1 MINQKRVVV
10 INDLSGLGK
19 CSLTVSISILSAL
32 NIQPCPIPT
41 AILSNQTQFNE
52 YSFHDF
58 TNDMKDY
65 IRVWENKKEKFDAI
79 YTGFLGSYN
88 QIDIIIEFI
97 KKQEDTLI
105 IVDPVMGDN
114 GEIYG
119 TYSKEMCEKMKELVS
134 LSHIVTPNITEACI
148 LADEKLDIENL
159 TNDKLKNL
167 GKKIANLG
175 PKYVIITGIINKSK
189 ISNVLYDRKK
199 DEIYIVTTQF
209 NNISYSGTGDIF
221 ASMLTALILK
231 GNSIYKSME
240 ITSNFIAKAIE
251 YTNKFN
257 IDPNYGIYYEKFL
270 KEVII

>member
-52 YSFHDF
+52 YSFYDF
-58 TNDMKDY
+58 TNNMKDY
-65 IRVWENKKEKFDAI
+65 IRIWEKQKEKFDAI

-88 QIDIIIEFI
+88 QIDIILEFI
-97 KKQEDTLI
+97 KKQRDTLI

-114 GEIYG
+114 GEIYE
-119 TYSKEMCEKMKELVS
+119 TYNKDMCNKMKELVS
-134 LSHIVTPNITEACI
+134 LSYIVTPNITEACI

-159 TNDKLKNL
+159 TNDYLKRL
-167 GKKIANLG
+167 GKKIASIG
-175 PKYVIITGIINKSK
+175 PKYVIITGIINKNK
-189 ISNVLYDRKK
+189 ISNVLYDKEK
-199 DEIYIVTTQF
+199 NEIYRIITKF
-209 NNISYSGTGDIF
+209 NNTSYSGTGDIF
-221 ASMLTALILK
+221 ASMLTALILNN
-231 GNSIYKSME
+231 NSVYKSME
-240 ITSNFIAKAIE
+240 ITTNFISKAIQ

-270 KEVII
+270 REVII

>member
-52 YSFHDF
+52 YSFYDF
-58 TNDMKDY
+58 TNNMKDY
-65 IRVWENKKEKFDAI
+65 IKIWEKQKEKFDAI

-88 QIDIIIEFI
+88 QIDIILEFI
-97 KKQEDTLI
+97 KKQRDTLI

-114 GEIYG
+114 GEIYE
-119 TYSKEMCEKMKELVS
+119 TYNKYMCNKMKELVS
-134 LSHIVTPNITEACI
+134 LSYIVTPNITEAFI

-159 TNDKLKNL
+159 TNYDLKRL

-175 PKYVIITGIINKSK
+175 PKYVIITGIINKNK
-189 ISNVLYDRKK
+189 ISNVLYDKEK
-199 DEIYIVTTQF
+199 NEIYRVTTKF

-221 ASMLTALILK
+221 ASMLTALILN
-231 GNSIYKSME
+231 GNSVYKSME
-240 ITSNFIAKAIE
+240 ITTNFISKAIQ

-270 KEVII
+270 REVII

>member
-52 YSFHDF
+52 YSFYDF
-58 TNDMKDY
+58 TNNMKDY
-65 IRVWENKKEKFDAI
+65 IKIWEKQKEKFDAI

-88 QIDIIIEFI
+88 QIDIIVEFI
-97 KKQEDTLI
+97 KKQKDTLI

-114 GEIYG
+114 GEIYE
-119 TYSKEMCEKMKELVS
+119 TYNKDMCNKMKELVS
-134 LSHIVTPNITEACI
+134 LSYIVTPNITEACI
-148 LADEKLDIENL
+148 LANQKLDIENL
-159 TNDKLKNL
+159 TNDDLKRL

-175 PKYVIITGIINKSK
+175 PKYVIITGIINKNK
-189 ISNVLYDRKK
+189 ISNVLYDKEK
-199 DEIYIVTTQF
+199 NEIYRVTTKF

-221 ASMLTALILK
+221 TSMLTALILN
-231 GNSIYKSME
+231 GNSVYKSME
-240 ITSNFIAKAIE
+240 ITTDFISKAIQ

-257 IDPNYGIYYEKFL
+257 INPNYGICYERFL
-270 KEVII
+270 REVII